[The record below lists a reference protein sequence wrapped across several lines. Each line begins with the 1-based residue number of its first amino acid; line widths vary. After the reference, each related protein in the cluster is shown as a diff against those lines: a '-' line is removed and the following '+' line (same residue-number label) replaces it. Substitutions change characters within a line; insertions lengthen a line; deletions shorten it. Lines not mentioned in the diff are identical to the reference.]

1 MQIYWALW
9 AGALAVFMAAATWI
23 EYNGIVRRIDGAN
36 GFILLMV
43 GIGCA
48 MSVPLGGAIAWYYA
62 GFMAAAEVVLIT
74 GVGLGAAFWASL
86 HWLDARAKQR
96 R

>member
-9 AGALAVFMAAATWI
+9 AGVLAVAMAAATWI

-43 GIGCA
+43 GITCA
-48 MSVPLGGAIAWYYA
+48 MSLPLGGAVAWYFA
-62 GFMAAAEVVLIT
+62 DFATAAKVVLIT
-74 GVGLGAAFWASL
+74 GAGLGAAFWLSL
-86 HWLDARAKQR
+86 HWLGARARQR
-96 R
+96 

>member
-9 AGALAVFMAAATWI
+9 AGVLAVAMAAATWI

-43 GIGCA
+43 GITCA
-48 MSVPLGGAIAWYYA
+48 MSLPLGGAVAWFYE
-62 GFMAAAEVVLIT
+62 GFAAAAKVVLLT
-74 GVGLGAAFWASL
+74 GAGLGGAFWLSL
-86 HWLDARAKQR
+86 HWLGARAKR
-96 R
+96 G